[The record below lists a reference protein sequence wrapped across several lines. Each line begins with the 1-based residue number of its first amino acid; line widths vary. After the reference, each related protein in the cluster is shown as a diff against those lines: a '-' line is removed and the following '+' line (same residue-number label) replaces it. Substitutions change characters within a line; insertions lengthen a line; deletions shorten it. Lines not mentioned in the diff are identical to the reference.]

1 MEHITIQGS
10 LNSKGAIAIEC
21 SKLIMGTGDFFKLE
35 LEQAFTIMDEFVEVG
50 GNLVDTAH
58 GYIKAEEIIGKWIE
72 LRNNRDKIKILSKGA
87 HPVDGEPGSRVTP
100 QAITK
105 DLTESLERFNTTY
118 IDLYALHRDDESV
131 EVGPIIEV
139 LNEHIVA
146 GRIHAIG
153 ASNWRHE
160 RIQAANEYATK
171 HGLIGFTFS
180 STNLSLA
187 KCNEARWEGCVSV
200 DKDAL
205 DWHKDSMLPL
215 LSWSSQAGGFFSG
228 RFTEEN
234 PSDEEMVRVYYNSG
248 NWERYR
254 RAEELAE
261 KKQVTPIQIALA
273 YVLNQ
278 PFQTAAI
285 IGPASL
291 AEFNSSLQGSKL
303 KLTDREVEWLELS
316 I

>member
-1 MEHITIQGS
+1 MNHITVQGS
-10 LNSKGAIAIEC
+10 LEGKENIGIDC

-35 LEQAFTIMDEFVEVG
+35 LEHAFTILDEFVAMG

-58 GYIKAEEIIGKWIE
+58 GYIEAEEIIGKWLK

-87 HPVDGEPGSRVTP
+87 HPDDGEPGNRVTP

-105 DLTESLERFNTTY
+105 DLTESLERFNTNY

-139 LNEHIVA
+139 LNEQIKA
-146 GRIHAIG
+146 GRILAIG
-153 ASNWRHE
+153 ASNWNHQ
-160 RIQAANEYATK
+160 RIQAANDYATK
-171 HGLIGFTFS
+171 NGLIGFTFS

-187 KCNEARWEGCVSV
+187 KCNEPKWDGCVSV
-200 DKDAL
+200 DVDAL
-205 DWHKDSMLPL
+205 EWHKKSKIPL

-228 RFTEEN
+228 NFTEEN
-234 PSDEEMVRVYYNSG
+234 PSDEEMVRVYYNPE

-285 IGPASL
+285 IGPATL
-291 AEFNSSLQGSKL
+291 EEFKSSLQGAEIKL
-303 KLTDREVEWLELS
+303 KNQEVEWLDLS
-316 I
+316 V